1 MATKDAPV
9 NNPMIDPVTE
19 EYRVIAPGHTF
30 KSVTEEV
37 SRIVLT
43 SHTPLGWFFGFV
55 LAGSVAG
62 VLLTAVTWL
71 FLRGVGIWGIS
82 LPVAWGFAIINFVW
96 WIGIGHAGTLISA
109 ILLLFKQGW
118 RNSIN
123 RFAEAMTIFAVV
135 CAGMFPLIHVGRPWL
150 GYWLFPYPSTM
161 NYWPQFRSPL
171 LWDVFAV
178 STYATISVVFWY
190 IGMIPDL
197 GTLRDRA
204 QSRFAQFFYGLLAV
218 GWRGSVRHWVRYET
232 ASLLLAGLATP
243 LVLSVHS
250 VISLDF
256 SVALLPGWHTTIFPP
271 YFVAG
276 AIYSGFAMV
285 LTLAIPIRKFYH
297 LEDLITIRHIDNMGK
312 VMLAT
317 GMIVAYG
324 YSTEVFM
331 SWYSAS
337 HWEYFMMWN
346 RMFGPMGWSYWVL
359 ITCNIALPQLMW
371 LRKFRVNVGLMFL
384 MSLVVNTGM
393 WFERFVIVVTSLTRD
408 YLPSSWGTYRATKW
422 DYMTFVGTLGLFT
435 FLFLLFVRFLP
446 MIPMSELRMMLPQA
460 KVKEVHGEPL
470 PPPHRASSSG
480 TPVPEAGD

>member
-9 NNPMIDPVTE
+9 NNPMVDPVTE
-19 EYRVIAPGHTF
+19 ELRVIAPGHTF
-30 KSVTEEV
+30 KSVTEKV

-43 SHTPLGWFFGFV
+43 SHTPLGWWFGFT
-55 LAGSVAG
+55 LAGGIVGILLVA
-62 VLLTAVTWL
+62 LTWL
-71 FLRGVGIWGIS
+71 FLRGVGIWAITI
-82 LPVAWGFAIINFVW
+82 PVAWGFAIINFVW

-123 RFAEAMTIFAVV
+123 RFAEAMTIFAVM
-135 CAGMFPLIHVGRPWL
+135 CAGLFPLIHVGRPWL

-204 QSRFAQFFYGLLAV
+204 QSKFAQFCYGMLSC

-297 LEDLITIRHIDNMGK
+297 LEDLITIRHIDNCNK
-312 VMLAT
+312 VMLTT
-317 GMIVAYG
+317 GLVVAYG

-331 SWYSAS
+331 AWYSGS

-346 RMFGPMGWSYWVL
+346 RMFGPMGWSYWTL
-359 ITCNIALPQLMW
+359 ITCNIALPQLLW
-371 LRKFRVNVGLMFL
+371 SRKLRKNVGFTFL
-384 MSLVVNTGM
+384 MSLIINTGM

-422 DYMTFVGTLGLFT
+422 DYATFLGTLGFFT
-435 FLFLLFVRFLP
+435 FMFFLFVRLLP
-446 MIPMSELRMMLPQA
+446 MIPMSELRLMLPQA
-460 KVKEVHGEPL
+460 KVREKRDL
-470 PPPHRASSSG
+470 L
-480 TPVPEAGD
+480 PEAGD

>member
-9 NNPMIDPVTE
+9 NNPMVDPVTG

-30 KSVTEEV
+30 KSVTEKV

-43 SHTPLGWFFGFV
+43 SHTPLGWYFGIL
-55 LAGSVAG
+55 LAGSIVG
-62 VLLTAVTWL
+62 ILLTAITWL
-71 FLRGVGIWGIS
+71 FLKGVGIWAITI
-82 LPVAWGFAIINFVW
+82 PVAWGFAIINFVW

-135 CAGMFPLIHVGRPWL
+135 CAGMFLLIHVGRPWL

-190 IGMIPDL
+190 LGMIPDL
-197 GTLRDRA
+197 ATLRDR
-204 QSRFAQFFYGLLAV
+204 STSKLGQFVYGLAAV

-256 SVALLPGWHTTIFPP
+256 SVALMPGWHTTIFPP

-285 LTLAIPIRKFYH
+285 LTLAIPIRRFYH
-297 LEDLITIRHIDNMGK
+297 LEDLITIRHIDNMAK

-317 GMIVAYG
+317 GLIVAYG
-324 YSTEVFM
+324 YSTEIFM

-371 LRKFRVNVGLMFL
+371 LRRFRVNVGLMFL
-384 MSLVVNTGM
+384 MSLIVNTGM

-422 DYMTFVGTLGLFT
+422 DYATFLGTLGLFT

-460 KVKEVHGEPL
+460 KVKEHSEPL
-470 PPPHRASSSG
+470 
-480 TPVPEAGD
+480 PEAGD

>member
-9 NNPMIDPVTE
+9 NNPMLDPVTE
-19 EYRVIAPGHTF
+19 ELRVIAPGHTF
-30 KSVTEEV
+30 KSVTEKV

-43 SHTPLGWFFGFV
+43 SHTPLGWWFGFM
-55 LAGSVAG
+55 LAGSIVG
-62 VLLTAVTWL
+62 LLMLCVTWL
-71 FLRGVGIWGIS
+71 FLRGIGIWAVTI
-82 LPVAWGFAIINFVW
+82 PVAWGFAIVEFVW

-123 RFAEAMTIFAVV
+123 RFAEAMTIFAVM
-135 CAGMFPLIHVGRPWL
+135 CAGMFPVLHLGRPWL

-171 LWDVFAV
+171 MWDVFAV

-190 IGMIPDL
+190 IGMVPDL

-204 QSRFAQFFYGLLAV
+204 QSKFAQFCYGMLSM

-297 LEDLITIRHIDNMGK
+297 LEDLITIRHIDNCNK

-317 GMIVAYG
+317 GLIVAYG

-331 SWYSAS
+331 AWYSGS

-346 RMFGPMGWSYWVL
+346 RMFGPMGWSYWAL
-359 ITCNIALPQLMW
+359 ITCNIALPQLLW
-371 LRKFRVNVGLMFL
+371 SRKLRVNVAFTFI
-384 MSLVVNTGM
+384 MSLIINTGM
-393 WFERFVIVVTSLTRD
+393 YLERFVIVITSLTRD
-408 YLPSSWGTYRATKW
+408 YLPSSWGTYRATRW
-422 DYMTFVGTLGLFT
+422 DYGTFLGTLGFFT
-435 FLFLLFVRFLP
+435 FCFFLFVRFLP
-446 MIPMSELRMMLPQA
+446 MIPMSELRLMLPQA
-460 KVKEVHGEPL
+460 KVREKRDL
-470 PPPHRASSSG
+470 L
-480 TPVPEAGD
+480 PEAGD

>member
-1 MATKDAPV
+1 MATKDVPV
-9 NNPMIDPVTE
+9 NNPMIDPVTGE
-19 EYRVIAPGHTF
+19 FRVIAPGHTF

-43 SHTPLGWFFGFV
+43 SHTPLGWWFGFM
-55 LAGSVAG
+55 LASTVVGI
-62 VLLTAVTWL
+62 LTICVSWL
-71 FLRGVGIWGIS
+71 FVKGVGIWAVTIPG
-82 LPVAWGFAIINFVW
+82 AWGFAIVEFVW

-123 RFAEAMTIFAVV
+123 RFAEAMTIFAVM
-135 CAGMFPLIHVGRPWL
+135 CAAMFPVLHLGRPWL
-150 GYWLFPYPSTM
+150 GYWLFPYPNTM

-171 LWDVFAV
+171 MWDVFAV

-197 GTLRDRA
+197 ATMRDRA
-204 QSRFAQFFYGLLAV
+204 QSKFAQFFYGLAAV

-232 ASLLLAGLATP
+232 ASILLAGLATP

-297 LEDLITIRHIDNMGK
+297 LEDLITLRHIDNCNK

-317 GMIVAYG
+317 GLIVAYG

-346 RMFGPMGWSYWVL
+346 RMFGPMGWSYWTL
-359 ITCNIALPQLMW
+359 ITCNIALPQLLW
-371 LRKFRVNVGLMFL
+371 SRKLRKNVGFTFL
-384 MSLVVNTGM
+384 MSLIINTGM
-393 WFERFVIVVTSLTRD
+393 YFERFVIVVTSLTRD
-408 YLPSSWGTYRATKW
+408 YLPSSWGTYRATRW
-422 DYMTFVGTLGLFT
+422 DYGTFLGTLGFFT
-435 FLFLLFVRFLP
+435 FCFFLFVRFLP
-446 MIPMSELRMMLPQA
+446 MIPMSELRLMLPQA
-460 KVKEVHGEPL
+460 KVKEVHGQPL
-470 PPPHRASSSG
+470 
-480 TPVPEAGD
+480 PEAGD